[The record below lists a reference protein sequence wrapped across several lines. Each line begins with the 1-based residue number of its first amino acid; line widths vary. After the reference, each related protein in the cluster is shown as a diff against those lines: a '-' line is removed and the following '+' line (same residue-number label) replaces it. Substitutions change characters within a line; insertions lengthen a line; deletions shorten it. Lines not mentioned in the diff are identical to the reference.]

1 MPEEL
6 STVPA
11 AVILGCVDSRV
22 PAEIVFDVGIGD
34 IFTGRVAGNVV
45 NARTAPQA
53 VQNPSNLICI
63 MVEEEEDAFEPIN
76 TSHHRNSSAG
86 VS

>member
-1 MPEEL
+1 
-6 STVPA
+6 
-11 AVILGCVDSRV
+11 
-22 PAEIVFDVGIGD
+22 
-34 IFTGRVAGNVV
+34 
-45 NARTAPQA
+45 
-53 VQNPSNLICI
+53 LICI